1 MAIKPE
7 QLGYWYFRLNGFL
20 TTANFVVHP
29 RFGDAQGTDID
40 VLGVRFP
47 YRQELVVDPLQDADI
62 FRSDTP
68 QIVLAEIKTGR
79 CALNGPWTT
88 PVRQNME
95 NALMAVGAIPQVDV
109 EAVAHDLY
117 STGESRAREL
127 WFRLVCVGAEPDADI
142 ATRYPAVPQILW
154 SEVEDFIYTRFKEN
168 VRRKIAHPQWDSAGQ
183 FLWDAAMRAGD
194 LEAFRSRIYR
204 P

>member
-1 MAIKPE
+1 MAITPE

-29 RFGDAQGTDID
+29 RRGNAQGTDID

-47 YRQELVVDPLQDADI
+47 YRQELVVDPLQDADV

-68 QIVLAEIKTGR
+68 QIVLAEIKSGR

-88 PVRQNME
+88 PARQNME
-95 NALMAVGAIPQVDV
+95 NALMAVGAIPQVEA
-109 EAVAHDLY
+109 EAVARDLY
-117 STGESRAREL
+117 STGESRAREF
-127 WFRLVCVGAEPDADI
+127 WFRLVCVGAEADADI

-154 SEVEDFIYTRFKEN
+154 LDVEDFIYTRFKEN
-168 VRRKIAHPQWDSAGQ
+168 VRRKIAHPQWDAAGR
-183 FLWDAAMRAGD
+183 FLWDSAMRAED
-194 LEAFRSRIYR
+194 LEAFRSRIHQ